1 MLKTAKFVSAC
12 ISEGH
17 LESNAHSSIKKETL
31 YNFTQWSE
39 KKRRYQCKRQD
50 VRLLEVPLHWC
61 DNVINDVKLYLPI
74 DTGLII
80 ALLKST
86 TIRLGYCFTPYRR
99 PWLYNGAPL
108 VAFYDTLGIRRTY
121 FRLKPPASSRG
132 EYNEISNEQMTN
144 CKFNALLWCKPTLI
158 EADLDIQCGDKV
170 LPYATIIWLQ
180 GLF

>member
-1 MLKTAKFVSAC
+1 MH
-12 ISEGH
+12 IH
-17 LESNAHSSIKKETL
+17 LL
-31 YNFTQWSE
+31 
-39 KKRRYQCKRQD
+39 KKRLYIILHNDRRKKWRYQCKRQD
-50 VRLLEVPLHWC
+50 IRLLEVPLHWC

-86 TIRLGYCFTPYRR
+86 TIRLGYCFTPYQR

-121 FRLKPPASSRG
+121 FRLTPPASSRGG

-144 CKFNALLWCKPTLI
+144 FKFNALLWWKPTLI
-158 EADLDIQCGDKV
+158 EADLDIHSPVGARGFKSRMCP
-170 LPYATIIWLQ
+170 PYPHACRKRRLKWGAVI
-180 GLF
+180 